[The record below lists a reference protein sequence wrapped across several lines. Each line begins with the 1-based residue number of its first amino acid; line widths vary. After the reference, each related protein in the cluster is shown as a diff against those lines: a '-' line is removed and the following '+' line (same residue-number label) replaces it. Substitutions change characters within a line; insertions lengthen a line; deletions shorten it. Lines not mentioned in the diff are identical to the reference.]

1 VVLFHGGL
9 LQGGYIGVDLFFVLS
24 GFLITTLL
32 LEEHRTT
39 GRISL
44 KRFYERRARRILP
57 ALLVLLS
64 LYGAVTAITGHDGA
78 RVIALA
84 GFFSANVVQAFITPN
99 PLGLAG
105 LAHLWSLA
113 EEEQFYALW
122 PLLILVLARRP
133 RLLVPALSLALA
145 LELGWRTVLALHG
158 ASWERIYYGPDSHAD
173 GLIAGG
179 LLAVLLFQRRLRF
192 HESLPVLAWGLL
204 VVGAK
209 LGPLTDLGWIAIW
222 PFLLLGCVGMTAAA
236 ATDTRM
242 AALLSLSPLVLLG
255 RISYSLYLWHVAVM
269 TGIYDWTGERHLV
282 LAVVVSVSL
291 AVLSYRYV
299 EQPFRRRRGGRLAV
313 APSTT

>member
-1 VVLFHGGL
+1 
-9 LQGGYIGVDLFFVLS
+9 
-24 GFLITTLL
+24 
-32 LEEHRTT
+32 
-39 GRISL
+39 
-44 KRFYERRARRILP
+44 
-57 ALLVLLS
+57 
-64 LYGAVTAITGHDGA
+64 
-78 RVIALA
+78 
-84 GFFSANVVQAFITPN
+84 
-99 PLGLAG
+99 
-105 LAHLWSLA
+105 
-113 EEEQFYALW
+113 
-122 PLLILVLARRP
+122 
-133 RLLVPALSLALA
+133 
-145 LELGWRTVLALHG
+145 
-158 ASWERIYYGPDSHAD
+158 
-173 GLIAGG
+173 
-179 LLAVLLFQRRLRF
+179 
-192 HESLPVLAWGLL
+192 VLAWGLL

-209 LGPLTDLGWIAIW
+209 LGPLTDLGWITIW